1 MRLSFCA
8 RAMQFLLPFVLS
20 SPRSGRIEGVLRT
33 YSARTVMLLA
43 GVLLLSACGK
53 EPLYQEQGYVFGTLV
68 DVSIY
73 GEDEA
78 KARAAVG
85 DVMREFQRLHDML
98 HAWQPSELS
107 ELNAAFAKGERKSV
121 SPELA
126 AMLQDAARLSAQ
138 SGGLFNPAIGGLI
151 EAWGFQA
158 DEFKPVQ
165 PDAEKIAALVRA
177 NPQMSDIVIEQGK
190 AWSRNP
196 AVRLDLGG
204 YAKGYA
210 LDRAA
215 VLLRGRGIHN
225 ALVNIG
231 GNIFA
236 LGQHGKRPWRVGI
249 QHPRKSGALASLE
262 LHDGEAI
269 GTSGDY
275 QRYFELDGKRYSHLI
290 DPRSGWPVQGVQA
303 VTILTRDPNA
313 GLLSD
318 ASSKPL
324 FLSGVDGWRAA
335 ARQMELPEA
344 MLVDAEGGIHL
355 TAALQKRLEFADKN
369 IRAEVLP

>member
-1 MRLSFCA
+1 M
-8 RAMQFLLPFVLS
+8 
-20 SPRSGRIEGVLRT
+20 ILR
-33 YSARTVMLLA
+33 
-43 GVLLLSACGK
+43 LLLLLTALLLTACGK
-53 EPLYQEQGYVFGTLV
+53 EPFYQEQGYVFGTLV

-78 KARAAVG
+78 RARAAAG
-85 DVMREFQRLHDML
+85 DVMREFQRLHGML

-107 ELNAAFAKGERKSV
+107 ELNAAFAKGERKAV

-151 EAWGFQA
+151 ETWGFQA
-158 DEFKPVQ
+158 DEFKPVH
-165 PDAEKIAALVRA
+165 PDEERIAALVKA
-177 NPQMSDIVIEQGK
+177 NPQMSDIVVEGGK
-190 AWSRNP
+190 AWSSNR

-215 VLLRGRGIHN
+215 ALLRARGIRN

-231 GNIFA
+231 GNILA

-303 VTILTRDPNA
+303 VTILTRGPNA

-324 FLSGVDGWRAA
+324 FLSGAGGWREA
-335 ARQMELPEA
+335 ARRMELPEA
-344 MLVDAEGGIHL
+344 MLVDAQGGIHL
-355 TAALQKRLEFADKN
+355 TAALQKRLEFADKAV
-369 IRAEVLP
+369 RAEVLP

>member
-1 MRLSFCA
+1 MTMLWAQRFFILS
-8 RAMQFLLPFVLS
+8 V
-20 SPRSGRIEGVLRT
+20 V
-33 YSARTVMLLA
+33 
-43 GVLLLSACGK
+43 VLLTACGK
-53 EPLYQEQGYVFGTLV
+53 EPFYQEQGYVFGTLV

-85 DVMREFQRLHDML
+85 EVMREFQRLHGML

-107 ELNAAFAKGERKSV
+107 ELNAAFDKGERKAV

-126 AMLQDAARLSAQ
+126 AMLQDAARLSAR

-158 DEFKPVQ
+158 DEFKPVL
-165 PDAEKIAALVRA
+165 PDEARIAALVKA
-177 NPQMSDIVIEQGK
+177 NPQMDDIVFLPSPQRGGVIVF
-190 AWSRNP
+190 SRNP

-215 VLLRGRGIHN
+215 ALLRERGIRN

-231 GNIFA
+231 GNILA
-236 LGQHGKRPWRVGI
+236 LGRHGKRPWRVGI

-303 VTILTRDPNA
+303 VTILTRGPNA

-324 FLSGVDGWRAA
+324 FLSGVAGWREA
-335 ARQMELPEA
+335 ARRMELPEA
-344 MLVDAEGGIHL
+344 MLVDAQGGIHL
-355 TAALQKRLEFADKN
+355 TAALQKRLEFADKAV
-369 IRAEVLP
+369 RAEVLP